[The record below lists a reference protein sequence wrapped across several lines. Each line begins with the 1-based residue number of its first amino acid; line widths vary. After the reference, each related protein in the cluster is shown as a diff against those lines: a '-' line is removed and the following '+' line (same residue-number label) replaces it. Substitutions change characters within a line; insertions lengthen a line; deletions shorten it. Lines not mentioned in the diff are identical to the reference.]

1 MTLRPFALFALCIL
15 LLTAC
20 EKAETSSTAKS
31 GIQISSDPAP
41 LNVPQPLRIG
51 ELEIQVEIALNI
63 SEQST
68 GLMHRESMPENHGMI
83 FVYGKPQ
90 QMSFWMKNTLI
101 PLDIGYIDA
110 AGRLTEVVRMYPKD
124 LSAKRSQSDQI
135 QFALEMNQGWY
146 SNNGVLPGAQ
156 FELDSLR
163 RAIAARGVDPSDY
176 GL

>member
-1 MTLRPFALFALCIL
+1 
-15 LLTAC
+15 
-20 EKAETSSTAKS
+20 
-31 GIQISSDPAP
+31 
-41 LNVPQPLRIG
+41 
-51 ELEIQVEIALNI
+51 
-63 SEQST
+63 
-68 GLMHRESMPENHGMI
+68 
-83 FVYGKPQ
+83 
-90 QMSFWMKNTLI
+90 MSFWMKNTLI